1 MEQHDVYIYIGDV
14 HRDGHLDVT
23 EAIKKRKAEH
33 GLRESVLFCV
43 ATYGGDPSAGY
54 RIGRALQHNYKHI
67 SILVVGPCK
76 SAGTLMAVAAHK
88 LIIGDMG
95 ELGPLDIQLKKNDE
109 MGELSSGL
117 VIATA
122 LDELKDCALSAFR
135 SYIVDIKYRN
145 QLSTKMS
152 ADIAAKLAESLIS
165 PMAAQIDP
173 IKLGEH
179 QRAMNIAL
187 SYGNRL
193 NSHAKNL
200 KEASLSRLIAGY
212 PAHGFVIDRKEAR
225 ELFNDVESPEG
236 FSLILYDIVSEK
248 IFSGEMSI
256 SGAPE
261 VKDLSP
267 PDDIETAPS
276 NAEDEQND
284 QIRPEER
291 NGDSESDSGT
301 AESAGSLPDTPSD
314 QQHEGAKQETGA
326 LPTNESDEE
335 HE

>member
-1 MEQHDVYIYIGDV
+1 MEPHDVYIYIGDV

-23 EAIKKRKAEH
+23 NAIKQRKNEH
-33 GLRESVLFCV
+33 GLKESVLFCV

-67 SILVVGPCK
+67 TILVVGPCK

-193 NSHAKNL
+193 NSHSKNL

-236 FSLILYDIVSEK
+236 FSLMLYDIVAEK
-248 IFSGEMSI
+248 IFNGELSVSGS
-256 SGAPE
+256 PE
-261 VKDLSP
+261 VRDLTP
-267 PDDIETAPS
+267 PPEPEAAPNNTEDSHDDEY
-276 NAEDEQND
+276 
-284 QIRPEER
+284 RPEER
-291 NGDSESDSGT
+291 KGNSESDSGT
-301 AESAGSLPDTPSD
+301 AEPAGQEPDTSGD
-314 QQHEGAKQETGA
+314 RHNAGTEQEAGT
-326 LPTNESDEE
+326 LPADESDEK
-335 HE
+335 